1 MAGGPGI
8 PSFLTPLQESEFRRK
23 QTQAQIEDAEKRK
36 VRFDADPS
44 LDAEI
49 TSVVIDPEA
58 PLGVM
63 GGEGNIVSNP
73 TDEGAIVGA
82 SDRRTTSKERIIDA
96 GQVEKCATDVR
107 ELVGNVFLSQAIIV
121 TFVQAGSSHR
131 LGMEKTQVLPL
142 TQPMSDEGIENDL
155 HPVPTTQASTL
166 AGISHGV
173 ETQILSN
180 MFNSLPPSS
189 QINESEILG

>member
-8 PSFLTPLQESEFRRK
+8 PSFLTPFQESEFRRK
-23 QTQAQIEDAEKRK
+23 QTEAQIEDAEKRK

-49 TSVVIDPEA
+49 TSMVIDPEA

-63 GGEGNIVSNP
+63 GGDP

-82 SDRRTTSKERIIDA
+82 SDRRTTSEERIIDA

-107 ELVGNVFLSQAIIV
+107 ELVGNVFLSRATIV
-121 TFVQAGSSHR
+121 TIVQAGSSHR
-131 LGMEKTQVLPL
+131 LGMEKTQVLPP
-142 TQPMSDEGIENDL
+142 TQPMSDEGIEDDL